1 MGTYS
6 YDAVDKLITILNDN
20 WSAGKVPQ
28 ISKAWERRSVGFID
42 DRRDQIIIT
51 PKAENVKYFGLYGTD
66 HWHDITVDFDIR
78 SYQNDDRHNDIV
90 KEVMAIIKTHEMM
103 RNIRALV

>member
-28 ISKAWERRSVGFID
+28 ISKAWERRRKKLLG
-42 DRRDQIIIT
+42 
-51 PKAENVKYFGLYGTD
+51 
-66 HWHDITVDFDIR
+66 
-78 SYQNDDRHNDIV
+78 
-90 KEVMAIIKTHEMM
+90 
-103 RNIRALV
+103 